1 MTDQYPAA
9 PPAPTPAP
17 SPAPATPPRPATP
30 PARRLSPL
38 WQTAVICFV
47 GITVSGALAAL
58 SLFSRNLFVPLILAA
73 AAIGIAVGIYAAV
86 RGWRGSQRAAAR
98 GDQGRAAL
106 IALVS
111 GAMLIVS
118 AFAMAGAF
126 WIVFLFFF

>member
-1 MTDQYPAA
+1 MTEYPGAPPAPVPAAAPVPPPRPAA
-9 PPAPTPAP
+9 PPT
-17 SPAPATPPRPATP
+17 
-30 PARRLSPL
+30 RRLSPL

-47 GITVSGALAAL
+47 GVTVAGALAAL

-73 AAIGIAVGIYAAV
+73 AVIGIAVGLYAAV

-98 GDQGRAAL
+98 GAQGRAAT

-118 AFAMAGAF
+118 AIALAGAI
-126 WIVFLFFF
+126 WVVFLFFL